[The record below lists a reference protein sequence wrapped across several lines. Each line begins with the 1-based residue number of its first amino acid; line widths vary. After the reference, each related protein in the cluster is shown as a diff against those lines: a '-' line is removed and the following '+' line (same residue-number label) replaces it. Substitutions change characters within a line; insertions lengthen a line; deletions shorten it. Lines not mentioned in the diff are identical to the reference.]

1 MTARVVPS
9 PAPPTADAPHRVPV
23 PRAPAP
29 GAQAPATAATAHQRV
44 LHGAVEREFR
54 LLSELSSWVTTDD
67 AARRAELAG
76 QADLITRV
84 LLEHH
89 AVERV
94 RLWPALLR
102 SLPAAERESARR
114 HVVAWAH
121 RASALD
127 HRVRD
132 LATLAR
138 QWAVTGTVP
147 ARDAFVRAS
156 GRLADAV
163 AESTSAE
170 EADLLP
176 LLAAHLPAG
185 EWAAA
190 CRSVGSTLSGREQM
204 LVLGLVL
211 EDASAIDRARVLA
224 AVPLPVRTAWRAV
237 GRRNFRAAVVR
248 LRGAPPAL

>member
-1 MTARVVPS
+1 MTAPVLPS
-9 PAPPTADAPHRVPV
+9 PAPHTPDAPSASPV
-23 PRAPAP
+23 PGAPAP
-29 GAQAPATAATAHQRV
+29 VAQAPVTAATAHQRV

-54 LLSELSSWVTTDD
+54 LLAELVSWVTTDD
-67 AARRAELAG
+67 AARKAELAG

-89 AVERV
+89 EVERV

-102 SLPAAERESARR
+102 SLPAAEQESARR
-114 HVVAWAH
+114 HVVAWA
-121 RASALD
+121 RRTSALD
-127 HRVRD
+127 HRLRE

-138 QWAVTGTVP
+138 QWAVTGTVA
-147 ARDAFVRAS
+147 ARDAVARAS
-156 GRLADAV
+156 GHLADAV
-163 AESTSAE
+163 AESTAAE

-185 EWAAA
+185 EWATAVRA
-190 CRSVGSTLSGREQM
+190 TGSTLTGREQM

>member
-1 MTARVVPS
+1 MTAAVLSR
-9 PAPPTADAPHRVPV
+9 PAPPTTDAPSPV
-23 PRAPAP
+23 PAPEAP
-29 GAQAPATAATAHQRV
+29 VRRSSDTAATAYQRV
-44 LHGAVEREFR
+44 LHAAVEREFR
-54 LLSELSSWVTTDD
+54 LLARLASWVTTDG
-67 AARRAELAG
+67 AGRTAELAG

-89 AVERV
+89 AFERD

-102 SLPAAERESARR
+102 SVPAAEREAARG
-114 HVVAWAH
+114 HVAAGT
-121 RASALD
+121 RRSSALD
-127 HRVRD
+127 SRLRE

-138 QWAVTGTVP
+138 QWAVTGSVP
-147 ARDAFVRAS
+147 ARDAFVRAC
-156 GRLADAV
+156 GLVADAV
-163 AESTSAE
+163 AGSTAAE

-176 LLAAHLPAG
+176 LLAAHLPAD
-185 EWAAA
+185 EWAVASRGVA
-190 CRSVGSTLSGREQM
+190 GTLSGREQM

-237 GRRNFRAAVVR
+237 GRRHFRATVVR